1 MLSHSCP
8 AGRRWNGYGRVGR
21 GAGTEQGQDRG
32 RVLFRGEPRITL
44 LLDVISGWL
53 ICDVSPFY
61 DSVSWMAL
69 LTCPCSDFTEIVD
82 SIVRLWVVLIFTAYE
97 QPLSV

>member
-44 LLDVISGWL
+44 LPDVTPAGSSVTSVPSMTLFPGWHCVYL
-53 ICDVSPFY
+53 SLLRLCNFF
-61 DSVSWMAL
+61 SVL
-69 LTCPCSDFTEIVD
+69 QRGHKV
-82 SIVRLWVVLIFTAYE
+82 
-97 QPLSV
+97 

>member
-1 MLSHSCP
+1 MLSHCP

-44 LLDVISGWL
+44 LADVTSSWL
-53 ICDVSPFY
+53 ICDVRPFCFLDGARTCPY
-61 DSVSWMAL
+61 SDYAIFSRKLLTVLSVSE
-69 LTCPCSDFTEIVD
+69 F
-82 SIVRLWVVLIFTAYE
+82 VLIFSAYE
-97 QPLSV
+97 QPLSI

>member
-32 RVLFRGEPRITL
+32 RVLFRGEPRISL
-44 LLDVISGWL
+44 LRDVTSGWL
-53 ICDVSPFY
+53 ICDVSSFH
-61 DSVSWMAL
+61 DSVLFPGWH
-69 LTCPCSDFTEIVD
+69 
-82 SIVRLWVVLIFTAYE
+82 
-97 QPLSV
+97 

>member
-21 GAGTEQGQDRG
+21 GAGAEQGQDRG

-44 LLDVISGWL
+44 LSDVTDVTSGWL
-53 ICDVSPFY
+53 IIICDVSRFH
-61 DSVSWMAL
+61 DFVSWMAL
-69 LTCPCSDFTEIVD
+69 RTFPCSDYA
-82 SIVRLWVVLIFTAYE
+82 IFSRKLLTQYC
-97 QPLSV
+97 PSLGLN